1 MADLRSGAD
10 ALPQVP
16 RVAMSAQSLA
26 TDVSRKGSA
35 IGQTQVAQNKS
46 LPPEEWTG
54 AAADAASSEIQKLG
68 EKTVKL
74 SEAFP
79 PASTALNTWADAVN
93 NTISSVT
100 DLQKEWDEAVSTY
113 NKAVEDAEAQ
123 YKAKDPGFLS
133 GLLYGD
139 RDQYMAPGSPL
150 PHSRSEE
157 RQEAINAAETALT
170 SSQTDIHNRYVTA
183 LNKLDDSAQTAAN
196 DINNARRNI
205 VSDAAGSG
213 GRTSVGAALFPAQD
227 MPYTSSAATWEDAQ
241 KIAPEIAEALAK
253 EPMSIEDVKAFNEK
267 YGHYLS
273 NPFYATA
280 LAQHVS
286 MDDIYKAAITA
297 RDAGYRADPSNPNSA
312 FHVFNRNLGSLMVM
326 ATGGSNLSTEM
337 WHTQKAF
344 DMLSG
349 VLVGKDGAT
358 VSEIVQTKL
367 EDLQAT
373 GRNTYPVQKL
383 PSGATEVSLQGYDIF
398 GQLAGYAGRVNTSL
412 VLGPEFYDNP
422 NQTKSVFTDMV
433 EWDYE
438 THGSSRARQYTVGPQ
453 FNSLIPLDG
462 SDKDQRHL
470 DSLQGILELSDTPD
484 RVTSG
489 EISIPREVEDR
500 RLEALRNALDRDVS
514 LHREGEASPTSVN
527 TTRYLTG
534 SRGDAETGG
543 SAFFDGGEAL
553 GDMLN
558 DAAMPSQQPVFEPSP
573 SDYPLGAEDPA
584 FKHEYDRFVSD
595 QKRARIA
602 QNLLL
607 GYQDGLDREETLVG
621 EGEDRFGHENAKTRS
636 WIGTILAPRVDDLAA
651 ILDTARS
658 DGTPATGNQMGLHG
672 HAQMN
677 LDNDTIKRMFASNG
691 LFTDLAHDQPA
702 LVSGGASPDPS
713 HWQYAGG
720 RRPALEALQTAAW
733 TGYRYRLS
741 ELMAGSDGPSTNLAA
756 NVSNNTSGWRML
768 IEGLDQAPARAEI
781 PHHDQIEARNKLIRG
796 FVDFALSKV
805 PAGGTM
811 QEAIM
816 AAVGQGKDSIYDK
829 YLSTDMTAQ
838 EVTKAINDRAE
849 ATTKFNMAVEGAFV
863 DSENWPNSAGM
874 TKQQL
879 LDQFIH
885 DKGYGLG
892 VSPGMTVQDMNPE
905 QRKGLIDY
913 LKSETSG
920 GSMSALKDLEDSSDI
935 DKSVRADFWEACEA
949 AANAHH

>member
-1 MADLRSGAD
+1 MVDRTVGSVALRQVPDIAAD
-10 ALPQVP
+10 AEKC
-16 RVAMSAQSLA
+16 ASEF
-26 TDVSRKGSA
+26 RKTGTA
-35 IGQTQVAQNKS
+35 VGNTQVAKNKDS
-46 LPPEEWTG
+46 VPEEWTG
-54 AAADAASSEIQKLG
+54 AAADAASDEIMKLG
-68 EKTVKL
+68 AKTKTL

-79 PASTALNTWADAVN
+79 PAADAVD
-93 NTISSVT
+93 TWISEVDTTRTTVT
-100 DLQKEWDEAVSTY
+100 SLQEQWDEAIATY
-113 NKAVEDAEAQ
+113 DRAISDAKEHYTAGDPSRKIQFDIAAQTAVDTQNNLKKQ
-123 YKAKDPGFLS
+123 YNEQLDTL
-133 GLLYGD
+133 
-139 RDQYMAPGSPL
+139 
-150 PHSRSEE
+150 
-157 RQEAINAAETALT
+157 AAA
-170 SSQTDIHNRYVTA
+170 
-183 LNKLDDSAQTAAN
+183 AQTAAN
-196 DINNARRNI
+196 SINAARQTI
-205 VSDAAGSG
+205 VSDQAMQR
-213 GRTSVGAALFPAQD
+213 GRDGIGAAIFPPDEMPIVNGAAQWADAQD
-227 MPYTSSAATWEDAQ
+227 
-241 KIAPEIAEALAK
+241 KAPEIAEALTK
-253 EPMSIEDVKAFNEK
+253 EPMSIEDLKAFNEK
-267 YGHYLS
+267 YGRYLS

-297 RDAGYRADPSNPNSA
+297 SDAGYRADPSNPNSA
-312 FHVFNRNLGSLMVM
+312 SYVFNRNLGSLMVM

-422 NQTKSVFTDMV
+422 NQAKSVFTDMV

-438 THGSSRARQYTVGPQ
+438 THGSSRARQLTVGPQ
-453 FNSLIPLDG
+453 FNSLIPMDG
-462 SDKDQRHL
+462 SEKDQHHL

-484 RVTSG
+484 RMTSE
-489 EISIPREVEDR
+489 EISLPREVEDR
-500 RLEALRNALDRDVS
+500 RLEALRNALDRDVT
-514 LHREGEASPTSVN
+514 LQREEDSSATSMN

-534 SRGDAETGG
+534 SRGYAEMGE

-558 DAAMPSQQPVFEPSP
+558 DAARPSEKPVFEPSP
-573 SDYPLGAEDPA
+573 SDYPLGADDPA
-584 FKHEYDRFVSD
+584 FKHEYERFVSD

-607 GYQDGLDREETLVG
+607 GYQDGLDHDERLLDK
-621 EGEDRFGHENAKTRS
+621 GEDRFGHANAKTRS

-658 DGTPATGNQMGLHG
+658 DGTPATGNQVGLHG

-691 LFTDLAHDQPA
+691 LFTDLAHDQPT
-702 LVSGGASPDPS
+702 LVSGGSSPDPS

-720 RRPALEALQTAAW
+720 RRPALQALQTAAW
-733 TGYRYRLS
+733 TGYRYRLG
-741 ELMAGSDGPSTNLAA
+741 ELMNGTDGTSTDLTAK
-756 NVSNNTSGWRML
+756 VSNNTSGWRML

-796 FVDFALSKV
+796 FIDFGMSKV
-805 PAGGTM
+805 PATGTM

-816 AAVGQGKDSIYDK
+816 AAVGQGKDSLYDK
-829 YLSTDMTAQ
+829 YLSTDMTA
-838 EVTKAINDRAE
+838 EELTKAINDRAE
-849 ATTKFNMAVEGAFV
+849 ETTKFNMAVEGAFV
-863 DSENWPNSAGM
+863 DSENWANSAGM

-892 VSPGMTVQDMNPE
+892 VSPGMTVQDMNSA
-905 QRKGLIDY
+905 QRKGLIEY
-913 LKSETSG
+913 LKKETSG
-920 GSMSALKDLEDSSDI
+920 GSMSALKDLEDASDI

-949 AANAHH
+949 AAKAHH

>member
-93 NTISSVT
+93 STISSVT

-205 VSDAAGSG
+205 VSDTAGSG

-253 EPMSIEDVKAFNEK
+253 EPMSIEDLKAFNEK

-297 RDAGYRADPSNPNSA
+297 SDAGYRADPSNPNSA
-312 FHVFNRNLGSLMVM
+312 SYVFNRNLGSLMVM

-422 NQTKSVFTDMV
+422 NQAKSVFTDMV

-438 THGSSRARQYTVGPQ
+438 THGSSRARQLTVGPQ
-453 FNSLIPLDG
+453 FNSLIPMDG
-462 SDKDQRHL
+462 SEKDQHHL

-484 RVTSG
+484 RMTSD
-489 EISIPREVEDR
+489 EISLPREVEDR
-500 RLEALRNALDRDVS
+500 RLEALRNALDRDVT
-514 LHREGEASPTSVN
+514 LQREEDSSATSMN

-534 SRGDAETGG
+534 SRGYAEMGE

-558 DAAMPSQQPVFEPSP
+558 DAARPSEKPVFEPSP
-573 SDYPLGAEDPA
+573 SDYPLGADDPA
-584 FKHEYDRFVSD
+584 FKHEYERFVSD

-607 GYQDGLDREETLVG
+607 GYQDGLDHDERLLDK
-621 EGEDRFGHENAKTRS
+621 GEDRFGHANAKTRS

-658 DGTPATGNQMGLHG
+658 DGTPATGNQVGLHG

-691 LFTDLAHDQPA
+691 LFTDLAHDQPT
-702 LVSGGASPDPS
+702 LVSGGSSPDPS

-720 RRPALEALQTAAW
+720 RRPALQALQTAAW
-733 TGYRYRLS
+733 TGYRYRLG
-741 ELMAGSDGPSTNLAA
+741 ELINGTDETSTNFTA

-796 FVDFALSKV
+796 FIDFGMSKV
-805 PAGGTM
+805 PATGTM

-838 EVTKAINDRAE
+838 ELTKAINDRAE
-849 ATTKFNMAVEGAFV
+849 ETTKFNMAVEGAFV
-863 DSENWPNSAGM
+863 DSDNWVNSAGM

-892 VSPGMTVQDMNPE
+892 VSPGMTVENMTPA
-905 QRKGLIDY
+905 QREGLIDY
-913 LKSETSG
+913 LKKETPG
-920 GSMSALKDLEDSSDI
+920 GSMSALKDLEDASDI
-935 DKSVRADFWEACEA
+935 DKSVRAHFWEACEA
-949 AANAHH
+949 AAKAHH